1 MSIDRRLLPAAHAE
15 LTQLL
20 SQFFYR
26 LDEFQYESLIALM
39 EPDALWHRQG
49 KTQRGAA
56 ESLAA
61 LGLRSRTQRIR
72 HVITNL
78 QLTELSES
86 EARTIAYMTV
96 YKHDDGA
103 MAAAPRSIQGP
114 SGFLLVWTHF
124 RRHGDEWLVAEM
136 KAVPEFQFTQS

>member
-1 MSIDRRLLPAAHAE
+1 MSIDRRLLSAAQAE

-26 LDEFQYESLIALM
+26 LDEFEYESLIALM
-39 EPDALWHRQG
+39 EQDALWHRQG
-49 KTQRGAA
+49 KIQRGAA

-61 LGLRSRTQRIR
+61 LGQRSRTQRIR
-72 HVITNL
+72 HVITNV
-78 QLTELSES
+78 QVTELSEA

-103 MAAAPRSIQGP
+103 MGAAPRTIQGP
-114 SGFLLVWTHF
+114 SGFLLVWTHY
-124 RRHGDEWLVAEM
+124 RRHGDEWRVAEM
-136 KAVPEFQFTQS
+136 KAAPEFQFTHS

>member
-1 MSIDRRLLPAAHAE
+1 MSIDRRLLPAAQAE

-26 LDEFQYESLIALM
+26 LDEFQYESLISLM
-39 EPDALWHRQG
+39 EQDALWHRQG
-49 KTQRGAA
+49 RIQRGAA

-61 LGLRSRTQRIR
+61 LGQRSRTQRIR
-72 HVITNL
+72 HVITNI

-86 EARTIAYMTV
+86 EARSIAYMTV
-96 YKHDDGA
+96 YKHDDGVA
-103 MAAAPRSIQGP
+103 AAAPRTIQAP
-114 SGFLLVWTHF
+114 SGFLIVWTHF

-136 KAVPEFQFTQS
+136 KAVPEFHFTQS